1 MVQIAVTSDN
11 PTIVKQYLHAISE
24 LSNTYL
30 MLITMLD
37 DGVTMVTINPH
48 DGVLSSKCNGPKQWP
63 KVTEAVAK
71 GYRSFASSHAWDT
84 LVQYVV

>member
-1 MVQIAVTSDN
+1 
-11 PTIVKQYLHAISE
+11 
-24 LSNTYL
+24 
-30 MLITMLD
+30 MLITMRD